1 MRKKTLPPG
10 VVEVGAICNTCKI
23 GKRLASEAS
32 FATTSTIPET
42 SQEMFK
48 ASVKR

>member
-10 VVEVGAICNTCKI
+10 VVEVGAVSNTCNV
-23 GKRLASEAS
+23 GKRLAREAS
-32 FATTSTIPET
+32 FATTSTIPEA